1 MGKTFESMAMDNNPP
16 GRLADK
22 PSVFNFPISDDDQA
36 IDREERKGHDS
47 QPETKMVGVQNYPY
61 KSGETATNKFNT
73 VDSELAKV

>member
-47 QPETKMVGVQNYPY
+47 QPETKMVGV
-61 KSGETATNKFNT
+61 
-73 VDSELAKV
+73 